1 MGDALAVASRS
12 TAAGKEPSD
21 GAAGRPR
28 TDDLPVSGRQR
39 RRLRRILVALGIAT
53 AVVAAIWIGA
63 KTFVPPLLRRTVERL
78 ASQALGREVNIAGP
92 FNLSFS
98 LAPRVTAADL
108 RLANAPWGSEPWM
121 LRVGR
126 ATVVV
131 DLLSLRSGPPLVRDV
146 EIENA
151 RLLLE
156 ADGAGGGNW
165 VFASEP
171 ASSAPHTERPKG
183 PPVAFER
190 VAIRGLEV
198 AFRSRPNAEPV
209 ALGVREIEARLEAA
223 TRMID
228 LHGAGQF
235 NQSHWEI
242 SGRFG
247 TLENLFEGRDLEFAL
262 DSRIEASRLEA
273 RGRIRDPR
281 VLREAEL
288 EVSAE
293 GADIAGAL
301 KTFGLRSPLNGPF
314 QLHGRFTPAKD
325 GIGADVSAMVGAVAA
340 KAQGVLEHLSLDAF
354 RLDVEATGPDA
365 SLVGSWFDVEGI
377 PPQPFVV
384 SGQVRLKGGRF
395 YLERIRTRV
404 GPTSLL
410 VTGVLGKPPSLIGTE
425 LTVRATGPDLSHLSK
440 LTTLPLP
447 TGRFQVAGRFLRRA
461 NDLAIDAVELQF
473 RQTVIHA
480 GGSLGEPPHFAK
492 LHLTA
497 DVSGPDLA
505 VFSRLA
511 TVKLPHAPF
520 TVGGGVARV
529 EGALD
534 LEGVEGRVGDGTLSG
549 RGRVVFA
556 KRLEGT
562 TFQVRVAGPDLAKSA
577 SLVGFRG
584 VPAEPFEVEGHLR
597 VAPGRYELEDVKGS
611 VGRVSVAVNGQIG
624 ARTAL
629 QGTSLSCR
637 ARGPALSDLAA
648 WGLPPKLPAEPF
660 SVAGRLQIDSGVY
673 QAQGVVAKVG
683 SDRMNLDGTLG
694 ALPDLSRLDLV
705 VDAAGP
711 SLAGLGR
718 FLPALGLEPSTRI
731 PDAAYEMSGQVQHS
745 PAGYELHQVRLKA
758 AQTELRVDGTVGS
771 GRDMAGTNIQFRAEA
786 PDTSLLSNVA
796 HTPLP
801 GGPFEAHG
809 RLARA
814 DKGFLLDNVAVSV
827 GDLHTEVSGTLGA
840 PPKLRETELHFK
852 ASGPDLS
859 ATLRPIGVSRAP
871 AAAFEVSTDL
881 AGSVERLSSKGLVAR
896 LGGNDV
902 EGSLQIRLEDKP
914 AVDAELRSRRL
925 DVGELLGEVSA
936 QPAALEM
943 PAASA
948 TKTATSE
955 TLAAPATESAASE
968 TPTAP
973 ATETAT
979 SETPDAPATE
989 SERKRLI
996 PDYPLE
1002 LGALR
1007 SFDSKLN
1014 LHVAE
1019 LLIPG
1024 RHLRDVVVT
1033 GEVRDGGVRLNRVEG
1048 SRLEGGHV
1056 SGALEL
1062 EPSGRGYRVAA
1073 QGRFVDVRL
1082 GASGASREKEPPFDV
1097 EFQLKGEG
1105 RSLREIAASLDG
1117 SVQMTVG
1124 PGQFSNAYGWMSTG
1138 VLTTLLDAL
1147 NPFRKSSPYTNFEC
1161 GIALATFERGKA
1173 SVEPL
1178 TARTDKLTVVGNGKV
1193 DFNTENIDLDWTI
1206 KPRTGIG
1213 LSAGSVANP
1222 YVKLGGTLTSPKIE
1236 VKPLDAAVSTG
1247 AAVATLGL
1255 SILAQG
1261 LYDRITAEENVCI
1274 NALVKPTQ
1282 TAQDNPDE
1290 GAVR

>member
-1 MGDALAVASRS
+1 MHG
-12 TAAGKEPSD
+12 
-21 GAAGRPR
+21 
-28 TDDLPVSGRQR
+28 LPISGRQR
-39 RRLRRILVALGIAT
+39 RRRKRFLIALGVAT

-63 KTFVPPLLRRTVERL
+63 KRFVPPLLRRTAERL
-78 ASQALGREVNIAGP
+78 ASQALGREVNIAGS
-92 FNLSFS
+92 FDVSFS
-98 LAPRVTAADL
+98 TAPRVTAADL
-108 RLANAPWGSEPWM
+108 RLANAPWGSDPWM

-126 ATVVV
+126 ASVVV
-131 DLLSLRSGPPLVRDV
+131 DLLSLRSGPPLVREL

-156 ADGAGGGNW
+156 EDGAGGRNW

-171 ASSAPHTERPKG
+171 APSGPRAEQPKG

-198 AFRSRPNAEPV
+198 AFRSHPKAEPV
-209 ALGVREIEARLEAA
+209 ALGIREIKARLEAA

-235 NQSHWEI
+235 NQSEWEI

-247 TLENLFEGRDLEFAL
+247 TLENIFEGRNLEIAL
-262 DSRIEASRLEA
+262 TSHMEASRLEA

-288 EVSAE
+288 EVSAD
-293 GADIAGAL
+293 GADIAAAL

-314 QLHGRFTPAKD
+314 QLHGRFAPAKD

-377 PPQPFVV
+377 PPQAFVV
-384 SGQVRLKGGRF
+384 SGQVRLKEGRF

-404 GPTSLL
+404 GPTSLV

-425 LTVRATGPDLSHLSK
+425 LSVRATGPDLSHLSK

-447 TGRFQVAGRFLRRA
+447 TGRFEVVGRFLRRA

-480 GGSLGEPPHFAK
+480 GGSLGEPPRFAK
-492 LHLTA
+492 LNLTA

-511 TVKLPHAPF
+511 TVNLPHAPF
-520 TVGGGVARV
+520 TVGGRVARV

-534 LEGVEGRVGDGTLSG
+534 LEGIEGRVGDGTLSG
-549 RGRVVFA
+549 RGRVVLA

-562 TFQVRVAGPDLAKSA
+562 AFQVRVAGPDLAKSA
-577 SLVGFRG
+577 SLVGLRG
-584 VPAEPFEVEGHLR
+584 NPAEPFDVEGHLR
-597 VAPGRYELEDVKGS
+597 VAPGRYELEDVVGS
-611 VGRVSVAVNGQIG
+611 VGRVSVAINGQIG

-629 QGTSLSCR
+629 HGTSLSCR
-637 ARGPALSDLAA
+637 ARGPALSDLAT

-660 SVAGRLQIDSGVY
+660 SVAGRLQIDGGVY
-673 QAQGVVAKVG
+673 QAHGVVAKVG
-683 SDRMNLDGTLG
+683 LDRMNLDGTLG

-718 FLPALGLEPSTRI
+718 FLPALGLEPSTWI

-758 AQTELRVDGTVGS
+758 AQTEVRVDGTIGS
-771 GRDMAGTNIQFRAEA
+771 GKNMAGTDIQFRAEA

-796 HTPLP
+796 RTELP
-801 GGPFEAHG
+801 GGPFKAHG

-814 DKGFLLDNVAVSV
+814 DKGFLLDNVAISV
-827 GDLHTEVSGTLGA
+827 GDLHTEVSGTLGT
-840 PPKLRETELHFK
+840 PPKLRKTEIHFK

-859 ATLRPIGVSRAP
+859 ATLRPIGLSRVP
-871 AAAFEVSTDL
+871 AAPFEVSTDL
-881 AGSVERLSSKGLVAR
+881 AGSVERFVSRGLAAR

-902 EGSLQIRLEDKP
+902 EGSLQIRLEGKP
-914 AVDAELRSRRL
+914 AVDAELRSGRV
-925 DVGELLGEVSA
+925 DVGELLGELTA
-936 QPAALEM
+936 QPAA
-943 PAASA
+943 
-948 TKTATSE
+948 SE
-955 TLAAPATESAASE
+955 KPTAPATESAASE
-968 TPTAP
+968 IPTAP
-973 ATETAT
+973 AAEYAA
-979 SETPDAPATE
+979 SETPNEPATE
-989 SERKRLI
+989 SEQKRLI

-1024 RHLRDVVVT
+1024 RHLRNVVVT
-1033 GEVRDGGVRLNRVEG
+1033 GEVRDGGVRLDRFEV

-1105 RSLREIAASLDG
+1105 RSLRQIAASLDG

-1178 TARTDKLTVVGNGKV
+1178 AARTDKLTVVGKGKV
-1193 DFNTENIDLDWTI
+1193 DFNTENINLDWTI

-1274 NALVKPTQ
+1274 NALVKPTPI
-1282 TAQDNPDE
+1282 AQDNPDE